1 MRATLKIISPYLG
14 YSINYPSDTW
24 TFQCPCCETMFNATI
39 EDTEFLKNQL
49 EKISFNA
56 NSECDCELKKYV
68 NEYEEQIYI
77 IKKIYGI
84 RS

>member
-1 MRATLKIISPYLG
+1 MRATFKIISPYLG
-14 YSINYPSDTW
+14 YSINYQSDSW
-24 TFQCPCCETMFNATI
+24 VFKCPCCETMFNATI

-56 NSECDCELKKYV
+56 NSECDCELKQYV
-68 NEYEEQIYI
+68 DEYGLQKHLIT
-77 IKKIYGI
+77 KIYEI

>member
-1 MRATLKIISPYLG
+1 MQVILKIISPYLG
-14 YSINYPSDTW
+14 YSINYQSDTW
-24 TFQCPCCETMFNATI
+24 VFKCPCCETMFKATI
-39 EDTEFLKNQL
+39 EDNEFLKNQL

-56 NSECDCELKKYV
+56 NSECDCELKQYV

-77 IKKIYGI
+77 IKKIYEI